1 MRKRPVAGS
10 LGETVPSSEERGV
23 VMSGSQEPADLA
35 RQMRDKAQQLAEAA
49 ERATDPQERQRLE
62 KKSRTIRDRSE
73 QQSAMASGDI
83 YPEK

>member
-1 MRKRPVAGS
+1 
-10 LGETVPSSEERGV
+10 
-23 VMSGSQEPADLA
+23 MSGSQEPADLA